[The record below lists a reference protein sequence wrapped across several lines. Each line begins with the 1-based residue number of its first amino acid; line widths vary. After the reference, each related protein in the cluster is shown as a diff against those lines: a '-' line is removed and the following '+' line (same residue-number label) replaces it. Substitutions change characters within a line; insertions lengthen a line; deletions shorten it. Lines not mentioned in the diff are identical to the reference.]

1 MAKKKH
7 SKKHLTFQETLQ
19 ILARN
24 AGVRGS
30 GVLVKL
36 KARGKINPG
45 VILKMPLF
53 PNMTPNLMSQNLAR
67 LETLEILTSKM
78 LHFQI
83 KKAQSR
89 EMECPRLALFPP
101 VVKNLQQE
109 VKAKG
114 YKQGGDRK
122 KRRPE
127 FNAPFNP
134 NGGGIKY
141 CYDSDIESVAMEPG
155 CSKDHAVITE
165 DNSEDESGETSDGIA
180 EQEEGSDEHTDECE
194 NFHIDI
200 LGDPSQKPLPTE
212 ARQADDHTFI
222 SFGDTCDV
230 NSIQARKSHHQEA
243 MQDYLDNISVEN
255 LDVKLKEV
263 HLSQDSVDSM
273 SYGSLDDS
281 DMHSLIGSEPSEE
294 WAEGFKEGLQTALDL
309 LPKFAKKILTNELKA
324 CVDKSL
330 LPSSIAPKPRS
341 KAKKT
346 PQGFDKKP
354 NEDRRHS
361 TTVKGSSLQAANEAI
376 LDMLNNPHRKQVQFP
391 LVSKPHR
398 QSIIA
403 LSELYNLEIIIPHI
417 KQHPLCVLK
426 PDSAYSLP
434 SAAEVNALIGTMP
447 GSPMSKH
454 YPQKKAKTAAIVCS
468 SAPPIAASNIGH
480 RLLSQMGW
488 TPGQALGAAGDGIL
502 DPIQAEIRR
511 KRQGLGS

>member
-30 GVLVKL
+30 GGPG
-36 KARGKINPG
+36 KAKGKGKNKSRGNFKNAPIPKYDPEFDEPELGSFRNAGNFSKQNAP
-45 VILKMPLF
+45 F
-53 PNMTPNLMSQNLAR
+53 PNKKGPVKRKGMP
-67 LETLEILTSKM
+67 
-78 LHFQI
+78 QI
-83 KKAQSR
+83 SFI
-89 EMECPRLALFPP
+89 PSSS
-101 VVKNLQQE
+101 KNLQQE

-122 KRRPE
+122 KRGPE

-155 CSKDHAVITE
+155 CSKDHAAITE
-165 DNSEDESGETSDGIA
+165 GNSEDESGETSDGIA
-180 EQEEGSDEHTDECE
+180 DQEEGSDEHTDECE

-263 HLSQDSVDSM
+263 HLSQDSDDSM

-324 CVDKSL
+324 CVDKTL

-391 LVSKPHR
+391 LISKPHR